1 MANTYFSSVKI
12 KNWEKIKEEN
22 NYFLNSHWE
31 NKMKE
36 LKIGDKIILY
46 ITDKYQVI
54 ALYQIMK
61 TAIKIDESLVI
72 KIKPIRILEKPVNF
86 RLYVDKLKLIK
97 NVKKWGTYIQVPLR
111 KLNNSDESLMLDVF
125 N

>member
-1 MANTYFSSVKI
+1 LANTYFSSVKI